1 VRTLDPRDL
10 ERLRAFARLLDT
22 RFEIPVLRVRIGLDG
37 LIGLVP
43 GVGDAL
49 GGVLAM
55 WPIAFAL
62 RRGVS
67 RAVIGRMLVNW
78 GLDVVLGL
86 VPLAGDVFDIF
97 FRATSR
103 NVALLEAHAAR
114 PGPVE
119 RASLG
124 LVAGIAAALVALV
137 AAGLWV
143 GLVVLR
149 AVLAWLQAGPPPAS

>member
-1 VRTLDPRDL
+1 MTLDARDL

-22 RFEIPVLRVRIGLDG
+22 RFEIPLLRVRIGVDG

-49 GGVLAM
+49 GGILAM

-62 RRGVS
+62 QRGVS
-67 RAVIGRMLVNW
+67 HAVIGRMLVNW
-78 GLDVVLGL
+78 TLDVLLGL

-114 PGPVE
+114 RRSVE

-124 LVAGIAAALVALV
+124 VVGGLAAALVV
-137 AAGLWV
+137 FVVAGLWV

-149 AVLAWLQAGPPPAS
+149 AVLAWLAAGPAA